1 MQAHADKVSFRAS
14 PPRCHPPAGAHGT
27 GMLPVLVPEALL
39 ATGREQ
45 KATVLLLSI
54 FISPSALNRYG
65 LTLSS
70 GYCSLKGELQAL

>member
-1 MQAHADKVSFRAS
+1 
-14 PPRCHPPAGAHGT
+14 
-27 GMLPVLVPEALL
+27 MLPVLVPEALL